1 MDYLGVMVMIPPKPR
16 VIVQDTVSFFT
27 RRERHSWVALVMA
40 IAIPTVVI
48 GVFAADSASGIEP
61 TEPTITYVESWSAD
75 RTDEEIIERQRVLA
89 LAENER
95 RALSR
100 QRFQELADASGV
112 DYDREAAAE
121 ADRITEENRRT
132 LARPQDG
139 ETTEQ
144 STDGS

>member
-61 TEPTITYVESWSAD
+61 TEPGCWQVTATYKGAQLRIVF
-75 RTDEEIIERQRVLA
+75 EI
-89 LAENER
+89 
-95 RALSR
+95 
-100 QRFQELADASGV
+100 
-112 DYDREAAAE
+112 
-121 ADRITEENRRT
+121 
-132 LARPQDG
+132 
-139 ETTEQ
+139 
-144 STDGS
+144 

>member
-1 MDYLGVMVMIPPKPR
+1 MIPPKPR
-16 VIVQDTVSFFT
+16 VIVQDTLSFFT
-27 RRERHSWVALVMA
+27 RRERHSWVALIMA

-48 GVFAADSASGIEP
+48 TVFAIDSEQGIEP
-61 TEPTITYVESWSAD
+61 TLPTVIYVESWPAD
-75 RTDEEIIERQRVLA
+75 RTDEEIIERQRVRA

-132 LARPQDG
+132 LARPQDANA
-139 ETTEQ
+139 TEP
-144 STDGS
+144 SN